1 MTEREL
7 GRALL
12 RWDGAGAADPA
23 EVTRR
28 VLERDRRR
36 VWWAAAV
43 TTLLWVLVAVGLLTV
58 VWYFLAYVHP
68 KVLLHL
74 RTGEPLPR
82 DSEHTWGLV
91 FEYVALWLGGVFV
104 LVLAAAVSTVALVAL
119 SRRATVR
126 QVNASLIE
134 LSEAL
139 GRLQRSLDRPPPAA
153 GG

>member
-7 GRALL
+7 GRALAG
-12 RWDGAGAADPA
+12 RDAAGGAGPD

-43 TTLLWVLVAVGLLTV
+43 TTLLWVLVGVGLLTV
-58 VWYFLAYVHP
+58 VWYYLTYLHP

-91 FEYVALWLGGVFV
+91 AGYIAAWLGGVFV
-104 LVLAAAVSTVALVAL
+104 LVVAAAVSTVGLVSM
-119 SRRATVR
+119 SRRATLR
-126 QVNASLIE
+126 QVNASLAEI
-134 LSEAL
+134 SEAL
-139 GRLQRSLDRPPPAA
+139 HRLQRSLDRPPA
-153 GG
+153 GGG